1 MKKVLAIIACG
12 LFLCVGCF
20 AQDKTAAPQSAQPGD
35 ETRTAIYEYKAELG
49 LTDKQEADLKKALG
63 DYQAYFAEKNKKLAP
78 LQAELGEM
86 IKKKDDI
93 KKIRK
98 QLEKLSAIQV
108 DANCF
113 DIETSR
119 KVDSILTPEQTAKW
133 NAIQTEFNKKFQ
145 ERAQKQIAEAQAKQ
159 TAAEAKQ

>member
-1 MKKVLAIIACG
+1 MKKVLVIAVCG

-20 AQDKTAAPQSAQPGD
+20 AQDKTAAPQTAQPGD
-35 ETRTAIYEYKAELG
+35 ETRTLIYEYKAELG
-49 LTDKQEADLKKALG
+49 LTDKQEGDLKKILG
-63 DYQAYFAEKNKKLAP
+63 DYQNYFAEKNKKLAP

-86 IKKKDDI
+86 IKRKDDI

-98 QLEKLSAIQV
+98 QLEKMSVIQV

-145 ERAQKQIAEAQAKQ
+145 ERAQARMTEAQAKQ
-159 TAAEAKQ
+159 KAAEEK